1 MRNEVMKVMSRR
13 LTAMEKDELFR
24 QIADAVVEME
34 EETVEELAQQ
44 SLTAGIDAYET
55 IDLGLA
61 KGMERAGQLFDEEEY
76 FVPELLMCSDA
87 MNVGID
93 VLKPHLKS
101 ENVSKKGKVVI
112 GVVEGDTHDIG
123 KNLVRLM
130 METGGFE
137 VLDLG
142 RDIPPAEFVNK
153 AEEYGADII
162 GIATLMTTT
171 MPGMQEVVDILANKG
186 IRDKFKVIVGGGPI
200 SPAFA
205 KKIGADG
212 YARNA
217 ADAVKV
223 AQNLLAIGA

>member
-1 MRNEVMKVMSRR
+1 
-13 LTAMEKDELFR
+13 MEKEVLFQ

-34 EETVEELAQQ
+34 EDTVEELAEQ
-44 SLTAGIDAYET
+44 SLSEGIDAYET

-142 RDIPPAEFVNK
+142 RDIPPAEFVSK

-171 MPGMQEVVDILANKG
+171 MPGMKEVVDILANKG

-223 AQNLLAIGA
+223 AEKLLSNTDLALGA

>member
-1 MRNEVMKVMSRR
+1 
-13 LTAMEKDELFR
+13 MEKEELLR

-34 EETVEELAQQ
+34 EDTVEELAQQ

-142 RDIPPAEFVNK
+142 RDIPPAEFVSK

-171 MPGMQEVVDILANKG
+171 MPGMKEVVDILANKG

-223 AQNLLAIGA
+223 AEKLLSNTDLALGA

>member
-1 MRNEVMKVMSRR
+1 
-13 LTAMEKDELFR
+13 MEKKELLR
-24 QIADAVVEME
+24 QIADAVVDME
-34 EETVEELAQQ
+34 EDTVEELAQQ

-93 VLKPHLKS
+93 VLKPHLRS
-101 ENVSKKGKVVI
+101 EKVSKKGKVVI

-130 METGGFE
+130 LETGGFE

-142 RDIPPAEFVNK
+142 RDIPPTEFVSK

-171 MPGMQEVVDILANKG
+171 MPGMKEVVDILANKG

-223 AQNLLAIGA
+223 AEELLGNTDLALGA

>member
-1 MRNEVMKVMSRR
+1 
-13 LTAMEKDELFR
+13 MEKEELFR

-34 EETVEELAQQ
+34 EDTVEELAQQ

-142 RDIPPAEFVNK
+142 RDIPPAEFVSK

-171 MPGMQEVVDILANKG
+171 MPGMKEVVDILANKG
-186 IRDKFKVIVGGGPI
+186 IRDKYKVIVGGGPI

-223 AQNLLAIGA
+223 AEKLLGNTDLALGA

>member
-1 MRNEVMKVMSRR
+1 
-13 LTAMEKDELFR
+13 MEKEELLR

-34 EETVEELAQQ
+34 EDTVEELAQQ

-101 ENVSKKGKVVI
+101 ENVSKKCKVVI

-142 RDIPPAEFVNK
+142 RDIPPAEFVSK

-171 MPGMQEVVDILANKG
+171 MPGMKEVVDILANKG

-223 AQNLLAIGA
+223 AEKLLSNTDLALGA

>member
-1 MRNEVMKVMSRR
+1 
-13 LTAMEKDELFR
+13 MEKEVLFQ

-34 EETVEELAQQ
+34 EDTVEELAEQ
-44 SLTAGIDAYET
+44 SLSEGIDAYET
-55 IDLGLA
+55 IDSGLA

-87 MNVGID
+87 MNAGID

-101 ENVSKKGKVVI
+101 ENVSKKGRVVI

-130 METGGFE
+130 LETGGFE

-142 RDIPPAEFVNK
+142 RDIPPAEFVSK

-171 MPGMQEVVDILANKG
+171 MPGMKEVVDILSSKG
-186 IRDKFKVIVGGGPI
+186 IRDKFKVIIGGGPI

-223 AQNLLAIGA
+223 AEGLLTDVAIGA

>member
-1 MRNEVMKVMSRR
+1 
-13 LTAMEKDELFR
+13 MEKDELFR

-142 RDIPPAEFVNK
+142 RDIPPAEFVSK

-171 MPGMQEVVDILANKG
+171 MPGMKEVVDILANKG

-223 AQNLLAIGA
+223 AEKLLSNTDLALGA

>member
-1 MRNEVMKVMSRR
+1 
-13 LTAMEKDELFR
+13 
-24 QIADAVVEME
+24 
-34 EETVEELAQQ
+34 
-44 SLTAGIDAYET
+44 
-55 IDLGLA
+55 
-61 KGMERAGQLFDEEEY
+61 
-76 FVPELLMCSDA
+76 MCSDA

-142 RDIPPAEFVNK
+142 RDIPPAEFVSK

-171 MPGMQEVVDILANKG
+171 MPGMKEVVDILADKG

-223 AQNLLAIGA
+223 AEKLLSNTDLALGA

>member
-1 MRNEVMKVMSRR
+1 
-13 LTAMEKDELFR
+13 MEKDELFR

>member
-1 MRNEVMKVMSRR
+1 
-13 LTAMEKDELFR
+13 MEKEELLR

-34 EETVEELAQQ
+34 EDTVEELAQQ

-130 METGGFE
+130 MENGGFE

-142 RDIPPAEFVNK
+142 RDIPPAEFVSK

-171 MPGMQEVVDILANKG
+171 MPGMKEVVDILADKG
-186 IRDKFKVIVGGGPI
+186 FRDKFKVIVGGGPI

-223 AQNLLAIGA
+223 AEKLLSNTDLALGA

>member
-1 MRNEVMKVMSRR
+1 
-13 LTAMEKDELFR
+13 MEKEELFR

-34 EETVEELAQQ
+34 EDTVEELAQQ

-55 IDLGLA
+55 IDSGLA

-142 RDIPPAEFVNK
+142 RDIPPAEFVSK

-171 MPGMQEVVDILANKG
+171 MPGMKEVVDILANKG

-223 AQNLLAIGA
+223 AEKLLSNTDLALGA

>member
-1 MRNEVMKVMSRR
+1 
-13 LTAMEKDELFR
+13 MEKEELLR

-34 EETVEELAQQ
+34 EDTVEELAQQ

-55 IDLGLA
+55 IDSGLA

-142 RDIPPAEFVNK
+142 RDIPPAEFVSK

-171 MPGMQEVVDILANKG
+171 MPGMQEVVDILSQKG

-223 AQNLLAIGA
+223 AERLLGKTDSLALGA

>member
-1 MRNEVMKVMSRR
+1 
-13 LTAMEKDELFR
+13 MEKEELLR

-34 EETVEELAQQ
+34 EDTVEELAQQ

-142 RDIPPAEFVNK
+142 RDIPPAEFVSK

-171 MPGMQEVVDILANKG
+171 MPGMKEVVDILADKG

-223 AQNLLAIGA
+223 AEKLLSNTDLALGA

>member
-1 MRNEVMKVMSRR
+1 
-13 LTAMEKDELFR
+13 MEKEELFR

-34 EETVEELAQQ
+34 EDTVEELAQQ

-55 IDLGLA
+55 IDSGLA
-61 KGMERAGQLFDEEEY
+61 NGMERAGQLFDEEEY

-142 RDIPPAEFVNK
+142 RDIPPAEFVSK

-171 MPGMQEVVDILANKG
+171 MPGMKEVVDILANKG
-186 IRDKFKVIVGGGPI
+186 IRDKYKVIVGGGPI

-223 AQNLLAIGA
+223 AEKLLGNTDLALGA